1 LQAKFTFGSS
11 YNEFMK
17 IKNLF
22 IAPILLLT
30 LTGVVSCG
38 NSQKKDEIQTTE
50 KKITVKVP
58 AFNADSAYHYIQ
70 TQADF
75 GPRVPNTQAH
85 RDCGEYL
92 AKQLEAFGAKVYNQ
106 YADLSAWD
114 GTILKARNIIGAY
127 NPDSK
132 KRVLLCA
139 HWDSRPY
146 ADNDPDQ
153 KNHRKPILGVND
165 GASGVGV
172 LLEIARHLQQE
183 APTIGI
189 DIIFFDAEDYGI
201 PEFHQGAYKEDTW
214 CLGSQYWAR
223 SPHVQGYFARF
234 GILLDMVGGK
244 GATFYYEP
252 YSARTARSEMKKIWK
267 KANELGYGK
276 YFIQQEGS
284 EVIDDHVYVNRI
296 ARIPCVDIIN
306 YDPTSQTSSFGSY
319 WHTLN
324 DTMENIDRNT
334 LKAVG
339 QTVMDVIY
347 NEK

>member
-1 LQAKFTFGSS
+1 M
-11 YNEFMK
+11 N

-22 IAPILLLT
+22 IVPTLILAF
-30 LTGVVSCG
+30 TGMVACG
-38 NSQKKDEIQTTE
+38 NSSKPASQPDETE
-50 KKITVKVP
+50 KVVIKAP
-58 AFNADSAYHYIQ
+58 AFNADSAYAYVQ
-70 TQADF
+70 AQADF

-132 KRVLLCA
+132 KRILLCA

-146 ADNDPDQ
+146 ADNDPDE
-153 KNHRKPILGVND
+153 KNHRKHILGVND

-172 LLEIARHLQQE
+172 LLEIARQLQKQ
-183 APTIGI
+183 APQIGI

-201 PEFHQGAYKEDTW
+201 PEFHQGAYKEHTW

-223 SPHVQGYFARF
+223 TPHVQGYFARY

-252 YSARTARSEMKKIWK
+252 YSARTAKSQMKKIWK
-267 KANELGYGK
+267 KAHELGYGN
-276 YFIQQEGS
+276 YFPKQEGA
-284 EVIDDHVYVNRI
+284 EVIDDHVYVNTLG
-296 ARIPCVDIIN
+296 RIPCVDIIN
-306 YDPTSQTSSFGSY
+306 YDPTCQTSSFGPY
-319 WHTLN
+319 WHTVN